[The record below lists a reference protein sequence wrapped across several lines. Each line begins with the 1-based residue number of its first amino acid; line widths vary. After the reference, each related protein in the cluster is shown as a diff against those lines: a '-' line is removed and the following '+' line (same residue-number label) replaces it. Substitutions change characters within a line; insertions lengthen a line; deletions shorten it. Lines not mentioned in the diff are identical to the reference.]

1 MRPDGTAIDVSL
13 VRALLAAQFPQWA
26 GLPVT
31 GVGSAGTSNTMYR
44 LGDDMVVRLP
54 RSAGSADDVEKEHR
68 WLPRLAPALPTAV
81 PVPLG
86 KGSPAEGFPWQW
98 SVYRWL
104 EGENPAVG
112 RVAEPVRLAWELAGF
127 AAALQGADPAGGPP
141 SYRSEPLASRDAVTR
156 EAIADLAGDL
166 DAERALTV
174 WEAALAAPPWHG
186 PDVWIHAD
194 LQPGNLLLDRGRLS
208 AVIDFGCLGLGEPAV
223 DLLPAWYVLPAA
235 ARDVFRDELG
245 ADEATWAR
253 GRGWAL
259 SVALMELR
267 HYRETNPVMATI
279 ARHVIGE
286 VLVQPGTC
294 SRAEVGQHRQDPAVG
309 LVRRGKVQLGED
321 GADVLAHRR
330 L

>member
-1 MRPDGTAIDVSL
+1 MRLTEAAPSRLARGMRPDDTAIDVSL
-13 VRALLAAQFPQWA
+13 VRALLAAQFPQWS

-31 GVGSAGTSNTMYR
+31 RVGSAGTSNTMYR

-54 RSAGSADDVEKEHR
+54 RTAGSAEDVEKEHR

-86 KGSPAEGFPWQW
+86 MGAPAEGFPRQW

-104 EGENPAVG
+104 AGENPAVG
-112 RVAEPVRLAWELAGF
+112 RIGEPVRLARELAEF
-127 AAALQGADPAGGPP
+127 AAALHRFDQAGAPP

-156 EAIADLAGDL
+156 EAIADLAGDV
-166 DAERALTV
+166 DTGRALTV
-174 WEAALAAPPWHG
+174 WEAALAAPSWDG
-186 PDVWIHAD
+186 PAVWIHAD
-194 LQPGNLLLDRGRLS
+194 LQPGNLLLDRGGLS

-223 DLLPAWYVLPAA
+223 DLLPAWYVLPAT
-235 ARDVFRDELG
+235 ARGVFREALG
-245 ADEATWAR
+245 ADDATWAR

-279 ARHVIGE
+279 ARHVLDE
-286 VLVQPGTC
+286 V
-294 SRAEVGQHRQDPAVG
+294 VGRPHNG
-309 LVRRGKVQLGED
+309 RG
-321 GADVLAHRR
+321 AHAGN
-330 L
+330 